1 MIIKHKGEKGITL
14 FSFCAIDDVYNIKD
28 EKMII
33 NILLFVVGLV
43 MLIKGGDWF
52 VDGAAGVA
60 RRFHLPELLIG
71 ATVVS
76 IGTTLPE
83 VMVSAQGA
91 LAGSGSMA
99 YGNAIGSIICN
110 TALIAAITIA
120 IKPAKTERKA
130 LVLPICFF
138 FASAAFYVFVAYFF
152 GEFARWVGITLL
164 CIFIIYIISTI
175 LQMKRTPANE
185 IDGIDDA
192 SAEAHEDDEE
202 ATHPSYLTLAIEA
215 LVVLGGGAIMIY
227 RGGIF
232 RWIAAAMI
240 AIFAIYA
247 TLTIVRKI
255 GKQSPLA
262 MLNEIF
268 FMVIGAA
275 VIAGGA
281 NLLVDS
287 GTEIASE
294 LGVPQTVIALTFVA
308 LGTSL
313 PELVTAITS
322 LAKGHGALSLGNIIG
337 ANIFNL
343 VLVSGVSTAI
353 SPFAV
358 PAESRI
364 MGMPAS
370 LVLDI
375 PVMLGVMLLLTLP
388 ALIGKRLYR
397 AQGIALLCIYAAFC
411 TLQFVM

>member
-1 MIIKHKGEKGITL
+1 M
-14 FSFCAIDDVYNIKD
+14 V
-28 EKMII
+28 I
-33 NILLFVVGLV
+33 NILLFAVGLF

-91 LAGSGSMA
+91 MAGSGAMA

-110 TALIAAITIA
+110 TSLIAALTIA

-130 LVLPICFF
+130 LILPIAFF
-138 FASAAFYVFVAYFF
+138 FVSAVFYVFVAYFF
-152 GEFARWVGITLL
+152 GEFARWVGIALL
-164 CIFIIYIISTI
+164 CIFIIYMISTV
-175 LQMKRTPANE
+175 LQMKKTPSNE
-185 IDGIDDA
+185 IDGIVDGTEIEA
-192 SAEAHEDDEE
+192 EEVKHISYSA
-202 ATHPSYLTLAIEA
+202 LAIEA
-215 LVVLGGGAIMIY
+215 LVVLVGGGIMIY
-227 RGGIF
+227 RGGVF
-232 RWIAAAMI
+232 RWIAVAMI
-240 AIFAIYA
+240 AVFALYA
-247 TLTIVRKI
+247 ILSIVRKVAN
-255 GKQSPLA
+255 KKPLE

-268 FMVIGAA
+268 YMVIGAA

-287 GTEIASE
+287 GTEIASA

-337 ANIFNL
+337 ANLFNL
-343 VLVSGVSTAI
+343 VLVSGVATTI
-353 SPFAV
+353 SPFGV
-358 PAESRI
+358 PSESQI
-364 MGMPAS
+364 MGLPAS
-370 LVLDI
+370 FVLDI
-375 PVMLGVMLLLTLP
+375 PVMLGVMLILTVP
-388 ALIGKRLYR
+388 TLIGKRLYR

>member
-1 MIIKHKGEKGITL
+1 MILNVFL
-14 FSFCAIDDVYNIKD
+14 FA
-28 EKMII
+28 
-33 NILLFVVGLV
+33 VGLV

-91 LAGSGSMA
+91 LSGSGAMA

-110 TALIAAITIA
+110 TSLIAAITIA

-130 LVLPICFF
+130 LVLPITFF
-138 FASAAFYVFVAYFF
+138 FVSAAFYVFVAYFF

-175 LQMKRTPANE
+175 LQMKKTPASE
-185 IDGIDDA
+185 IDGIDDM
-192 SAEAHEDDEE
+192 SAEIPEE
-202 ATHPSYLTLAIEA
+202 EKSEHASYLTLAIEF
-215 LVVLGGGAIMIY
+215 LVVICGGAIMIY
-227 RGGIF
+227 RGGVF
-232 RWIAAAMI
+232 RWIAVAMI
-240 AIFAIYA
+240 AFFAVYA
-247 TLTIVRKI
+247 ILTVVRKI
-255 GKQSPLA
+255 QKLKPLD

-343 VLVSGVSTAI
+343 VLVSGVATAI
-353 SPFAV
+353 SPFSV
-358 PAESRI
+358 PAESQI

-375 PVMLGVMLLLTLP
+375 PVMLGVMLLLTVP
-388 ALIGKRLYR
+388 TLIGKKLYR
-397 AQGIALLCIYAAFC
+397 AQGIVLLCIYASFC
-411 TLQFVM
+411 ALQFIM

>member
-1 MIIKHKGEKGITL
+1 M
-14 FSFCAIDDVYNIKD
+14 
-28 EKMII
+28 MWI
-33 NILLFVVGLV
+33 NILLFAVGLV

-91 LAGSGSMA
+91 AAGSGAMA

-130 LVLPICFF
+130 LVLPITFF

-152 GEFARWVGITLL
+152 AEFARWVGIALL
-164 CIFIIYIISTI
+164 CIFVIYMISVV
-175 LQMKRTPANE
+175 LQMKKGPANE
-185 IDGIDDA
+185 IDGVVDEDH
-192 SAEAHEDDEE
+192 SANEKEEDEVK
-202 ATHPSYLTLAIEA
+202 HVSPLTLLFEA
-215 LVVLGGGAIMIY
+215 LVVFVGGGIMIY

-232 RWIAAAMI
+232 RWIAVAMI
-240 AIFAIYA
+240 VVFLVYA
-247 TLTIVRKI
+247 DLSLLRRVSK
-255 GKQSPLA
+255 KPPLA

-268 FMVIGAA
+268 FMIIGAA

-287 GTEIASE
+287 GTAIASDF
-294 LGVPQTVIALTFVA
+294 GVPQTVIALTFVA

-322 LAKGHGALSLGNIIG
+322 LVKGHGALSLGNIIG
-337 ANIFNL
+337 ANLFNL
-343 VLVSGVSTAI
+343 VLVSGVATTI

-358 PAESRI
+358 PADSQI
-364 MGMPAS
+364 MGIPAS
-370 LVLDI
+370 FVLDI
-375 PVMLGVMLLLTLP
+375 PVMLGVMLILTVP
-388 ALIGKRLYR
+388 TLIGKRLYR
-397 AQGIALLCIYAAFC
+397 AQGIVLLCVYAAFC

>member
-1 MIIKHKGEKGITL
+1 
-14 FSFCAIDDVYNIKD
+14 
-28 EKMII
+28 
-33 NILLFVVGLV
+33 
-43 MLIKGGDWF
+43 
-52 VDGAAGVA
+52 
-60 RRFHLPELLIG
+60 
-71 ATVVS
+71 
-76 IGTTLPE
+76 
-83 VMVSAQGA
+83 
-91 LAGSGSMA
+91 MA

-120 IKPAKTERKA
+120 IKPAKTERRA
-130 LVLPICFF
+130 LVLPIAFF
-138 FASAAFYVFVAYFF
+138 FVSAAFYVFVAYFF
-152 GEFARWVGITLL
+152 GEFARWVGIVLL

-192 SAEAHEDDEE
+192 SVDDHDEEE
-202 ATHPSYLTLAIEA
+202 ATHASYLTLAIEA
-215 LVVLGGGAIMIY
+215 LVVFGGGAIMIY

-232 RWIAAAMI
+232 RWIAVAMI

-247 TLTIVRKI
+247 ILTIVRKI
-255 GKQSPLA
+255 AKQKPLA

-268 FMVIGAA
+268 FMIIGAA

-287 GTEIASE
+287 GTEIASD

-343 VLVSGVSTAI
+343 VLVSGVATTI

-358 PAESRI
+358 PAESQI

-397 AQGIALLCIYAAFC
+397 AQGIVLLCIYAAFC

>member
-1 MIIKHKGEKGITL
+1 ML
-14 FSFCAIDDVYNIKD
+14 W
-28 EKMII
+28 I
-33 NILLFVVGLV
+33 NILLFAAGLV

-91 LAGSGSMA
+91 VAGSGDIA

-110 TALIAAITIA
+110 TSLIAALTIA

-130 LVLPICFF
+130 LILPITFF
-138 FASAAFYVFVAYFF
+138 FVSAAFYVFVAYFF
-152 GEFARWVGITLL
+152 GEFARWVGIALL
-164 CIFIIYIISTI
+164 CIFIIYMISVV
-175 LQMKRTPANE
+175 LQMKKGPANE
-185 IDGIDDA
+185 IDGIVDENESKDSEEEEPEHA
-192 SAEAHEDDEE
+192 SFL
-202 ATHPSYLTLAIEA
+202 SLAIGS
-215 LVVLGGGAIMIY
+215 LVVFGGGAIMIY
-227 RGGIF
+227 RGGVF
-232 RWIAAAMI
+232 RWIAVAMMVV
-240 AIFAIYA
+240 FAIYVIL
-247 TLTIVRKI
+247 TLVRKLTNQ
-255 GKQSPLA
+255 KPLA
-262 MLNEIF
+262 MLNDIF
-268 FMVIGAA
+268 FMIVGAG

-287 GTEIASE
+287 GTVIASD
-294 LGVPQTVIALTFVA
+294 LGVPKSVIALTFVA

-337 ANIFNL
+337 ANLFNL
-343 VLVSGVSTAI
+343 VLVSGVSTTI
-353 SPFAV
+353 SPFSV
-358 PAESRI
+358 PAESQI
-364 MGMPAS
+364 MGLPAS

-375 PVMLGVMLLLTLP
+375 PVMIGVMLILTLP
-388 ALIGKRLYR
+388 ALIGKKLYR

>member
-1 MIIKHKGEKGITL
+1 M
-14 FSFCAIDDVYNIKD
+14 V
-28 EKMII
+28 I
-33 NILLFVVGLV
+33 NILLFAVGLF

-91 LAGSGSMA
+91 MLGSGAMA

-110 TALIAAITIA
+110 TSLIAALTIA

-130 LVLPICFF
+130 LILPITFF
-138 FASAAFYVFVAYFF
+138 FVSAVFYVFVAYFF
-152 GEFARWVGITLL
+152 GEFARWVGIALL
-164 CIFIIYIISTI
+164 CIFIIYMISTV
-175 LQMKRTPANE
+175 LQMKNTPSNE
-185 IDGIDDA
+185 IDGIVDGTEIEA
-192 SAEAHEDDEE
+192 EEVKHISYSA
-202 ATHPSYLTLAIEA
+202 LAIEA
-215 LVVLGGGAIMIY
+215 LVVLVGGGIMIY
-227 RGGIF
+227 RGGVF
-232 RWIAAAMI
+232 RWIAVAMI
-240 AIFAIYA
+240 AVFAVYA
-247 TLTIVRKI
+247 ILSIVRKVAN
-255 GKQSPLA
+255 KKPLE

-268 FMVIGAA
+268 YMVIGAA

-287 GTEIASE
+287 GTEIASA

-337 ANIFNL
+337 ANLFNL
-343 VLVSGVSTAI
+343 VLVSGVATTI
-353 SPFAV
+353 SPFGV
-358 PAESRI
+358 PSESQI
-364 MGMPAS
+364 MGLPAS
-370 LVLDI
+370 FVLDI
-375 PVMLGVMLLLTLP
+375 PVMLGVMLILTVP
-388 ALIGKRLYR
+388 TLIGKRLYR

>member
-1 MIIKHKGEKGITL
+1 M
-14 FSFCAIDDVYNIKD
+14 V
-28 EKMII
+28 I
-33 NILLFVVGLV
+33 NILLFAVGLF

-91 LAGSGSMA
+91 MAGSGAMA

-110 TALIAAITIA
+110 TSLIAALTIA

-130 LVLPICFF
+130 LILPIAFF
-138 FASAAFYVFVAYFF
+138 FASAVFYVFVAYFF
-152 GEFARWVGITLL
+152 GEFARWVGIALL
-164 CIFIIYIISTI
+164 CIFVIYMISTV
-175 LQMKRTPANE
+175 LQMKKTPSNE
-185 IDGIDDA
+185 IDGIVDGTEIEA
-192 SAEAHEDDEE
+192 EEVKHISYSA
-202 ATHPSYLTLAIEA
+202 LAIEA
-215 LVVLGGGAIMIY
+215 LVVLVGGGIMIY
-227 RGGIF
+227 RGGVF
-232 RWIAAAMI
+232 RWIAVAMI
-240 AIFAIYA
+240 AVFAVYA
-247 TLTIVRKI
+247 ILSIARKVAN
-255 GKQSPLA
+255 KKPLE

-268 FMVIGAA
+268 YMVIGAA

-287 GTEIASE
+287 GTEIASA

-337 ANIFNL
+337 ANLFNL
-343 VLVSGVSTAI
+343 VLVSGVATTI
-353 SPFAV
+353 SPFGV
-358 PAESRI
+358 PSESQI
-364 MGMPAS
+364 MGLPAS
-370 LVLDI
+370 FVLDI
-375 PVMLGVMLLLTLP
+375 PVMLGVMLILTVP
-388 ALIGKRLYR
+388 TLIGKRLYR